1 MYPKIEGLDLSAMDF
16 TAELP
21 YIQVLLR
28 RCVTTWARAGR
39 DLGLGWTTAG
49 PPLGPAKKLRLP
61 PARRFSRELR
71 PRG

>member
-28 RCVTTWARAGR
+28 RCVTTWARAGL
-39 DLGLGWTTAG
+39 DLGLGWTSTG
-49 PPLGPAKKLRLP
+49 PGQKAQIATGTPL
-61 PARRFSRELR
+61 F
-71 PRG
+71 PRA